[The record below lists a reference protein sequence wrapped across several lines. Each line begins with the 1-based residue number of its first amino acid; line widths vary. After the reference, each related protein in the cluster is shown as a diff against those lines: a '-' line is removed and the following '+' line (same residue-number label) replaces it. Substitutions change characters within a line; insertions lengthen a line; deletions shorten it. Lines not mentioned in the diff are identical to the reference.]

1 MKYFK
6 AGQYKL
12 RNPEKF
18 RKNSRRIIDLI
29 SESKKIILTT
39 HINPDGDALGSELAV
54 YDYLKQLGKKSIII
68 NHSPTPDNFKFL
80 DRKKIIRFYHR
91 NRDENN
97 RLIKNADLIFIL
109 DTNQYSRTKCMAD
122 PIRKSAAKKICIDH
136 HLGSNENHYEVILSD
151 TNSPATSSILYE
163 FFKLQNPGIINRKIA
178 TCLYAGIMTDTGS
191 FRYPRTTE
199 KTFLVCADLIKRGAD
214 PVWLYDEIYNK
225 LNPEKIK
232 LFGKF
237 VTSITYHFGGKL
249 AVGIVTLQDFKDYHS
264 DVQDVEGFSTFIMS
278 IGGVEAGFVIVELK
292 DSLKCSFR
300 SKGNINIKDFASIF
314 GGGGHKNA
322 AGASLA
328 HQNPFEFKKKLISE
342 YKKFPGK

>member
-1 MKYFK
+1 MRYFK

-12 RNPEKF
+12 KNPEKF
-18 RKNSRRIIDLI
+18 RKNSRRIIELI
-29 SESKKIILTT
+29 SKSRKIILTT
-39 HINPDGDALGSELAV
+39 HVNPDGDALGSELAF

-68 NHSPTPDNFKFL
+68 NHSPTPDNFKFF
-80 DRKKIIRFYHR
+80 DKKKIIRFYHR
-91 NRDENN
+91 DKEKNN
-97 RLIKNADLIFIL
+97 KLIKNADLIFIL
-109 DTNQYSRTKCMAD
+109 DTNQYSRTKCMAE
-122 PIRKSAAKKICIDH
+122 PLKKSKAKKICIDH

-163 FFKLQNPGIINRKIA
+163 FFSLQNKFFINGKVA
-178 TCLYAGIMTDTGS
+178 TYLYAGIMTDTGS

-199 KTFLVCADLIKRGAD
+199 KTFIMCADLVKRGAD

-249 AVGIVTLQDFKDYHS
+249 AIGVITLQDFKDYHS

-300 SKGNINIKDFASIF
+300 SKGNVNIKTFANLF
-314 GGGGHKNA
+314 DGGGHKNA
-322 AGASLA
+322 AGASVP
-328 HQNPFEFKKKLISE
+328 HQNPFDFKKKLISA
-342 YKKFPGK
+342 YKKFRTA

>member
-29 SESKKIILTT
+29 SESEKIILTT
-39 HINPDGDALGSELAV
+39 HINPDGDALGSELAF

-91 NRDENN
+91 DRDENN

-122 PIRKSAAKKICIDH
+122 PIRKSGAKKICIDH

-163 FFKLQNPGIINRKIA
+163 FFKLQNPRIINRKIA

-322 AGASLA
+322 AGASLS
-328 HQNPFEFKKKLISE
+328 HRSPFDFKKKLISE
-342 YKKFPGK
+342 YKKFRKV

>member
-12 RNPEKF
+12 KNPEKF
-18 RKNSRRIIDLI
+18 KNNSRWIIDLI
-29 SESKKIILTT
+29 SESRKIILTT
-39 HINPDGDALGSELAV
+39 HINPDGDALGSELAF

-68 NHSPTPDNFKFL
+68 NHTPTPDNFKFL
-80 DRKKIIRFYHR
+80 DRKKIIRFYHSDR
-91 NRDENN
+91 EGNN
-97 RLIKNADLIFIL
+97 KLIKDADLIFIL
-109 DTNQYSRTKCMAD
+109 DTNQYSRTKCMAE
-122 PIRKSAAKKICIDH
+122 PLRKSSAKKICIDH

-151 TNSPATSSILYE
+151 TNSPATSTILYE
-163 FFKLQNPGIINRKIA
+163 FFNLQKRDFINRKIA
-178 TCLYAGIMTDTGS
+178 TYLYAGIMTDTGS

-199 KTFLVCADLIKRGAD
+199 KTFSVCADLVKRGAD
-214 PVWLYDEIYNK
+214 PIWLYDEIYNN

-249 AVGIVTLQDFKDYHS
+249 VVGVVTLQDFKNYHS

-278 IGGVEAGFVIVELK
+278 IGGVEAGFVVVELK

-322 AGASLA
+322 AGASTVRK
-328 HQNPFEFKKKLISE
+328 NPFEFKKRLISE
-342 YKKFPGK
+342 YKNFRKP